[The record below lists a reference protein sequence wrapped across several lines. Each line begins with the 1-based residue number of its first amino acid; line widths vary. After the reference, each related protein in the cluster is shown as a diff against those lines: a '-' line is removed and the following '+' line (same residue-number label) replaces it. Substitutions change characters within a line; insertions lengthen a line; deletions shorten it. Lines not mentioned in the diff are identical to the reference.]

1 MEKRRFFGVAKQCG
15 LLSMNEF
22 DKFTH
27 TQFIIAPI
35 LSAFSLE
42 CSYSYPP
49 PHITPLHTLA
59 LLVRAPAHWSTSVG
73 AANQTRPAATP
84 VGVGGGNLR
93 PPLLWGGNGKR
104 LIGLK
109 SQKLKISKMLIK
121 SKLVSLRRLRLIVSL
136 GINHKHKY

>member
-1 MEKRRFFGVAKQCG
+1 MAKQCG
-15 LLSMNEF
+15 VLSRGMSEF
-22 DKFTH
+22 DKFTY
-27 TQFIIAPI
+27 TQFIAPI

-49 PHITPLHTLA
+49 PHRQRRCTLLA

-93 PPLLWGGNGKR
+93 PPLLWGGNGKTYR
-104 LIGLK
+104 LK
-109 SQKLKISKMLIK
+109 SSKTQKLK
-121 SKLVSLRRLRLIVSL
+121 
-136 GINHKHKY
+136 NAN